1 VARVVVTGG
10 SGFVGSHLVD
20 ALVSRGDEVTVLG
33 VRGAPEFPSPLWGR
47 VEYVQGSVTS
57 SADLERAVGPDTEA
71 VYHLAALV
79 GVDNCLASQLR
90 VIDVNLL
97 GTRNVAERAL
107 EVGAKLVHAS
117 TSEVFGKNPSAPWNE
132 DADRV
137 LGSTAADPWVYSS
150 SKALAEH
157 LVFGYARERGLRA
170 AVVRYFNLY
179 GPRQRPAFLISRSIH
194 RALRGQAPLIYDR
207 GEQKRSFTFVDDA
220 VEATLLIG
228 RDPRADGVGFN
239 VGDEEEVSIRAAVEM
254 VVELTGTV
262 DGVSTVE
269 TTNRAGASHRG
280 LDRHV
285 PDTSRIRSLL
295 GWKATTTLRD
305 GLERT
310 VRWARE
316 NPGWLD
322 RPEDAFR

>member
-1 VARVVVTGG
+1 MARVVVTGG
-10 SGFVGSHLVD
+10 TGFVGSHLVD

-33 VRGAPEFPSPLWGR
+33 TRGAPESPPPLWEG
-47 VEYVQGSVTS
+47 VEYVQGSVMS
-57 SADLERAVGPDTEA
+57 PADLERAVGPDTET
-71 VYHLAALV
+71 VYHLAAIV
-79 GVDNCLASQLR
+79 GVDDCMVSRLR

-107 EVGAKLVHAS
+107 EVGAKLVHTS
-117 TSEVFGKNPSAPWNE
+117 TSEIFGKNPSAPWGE

-137 LGSTAADPWVYSS
+137 LGPTSADPWVYSS

-170 AVVRYFNLY
+170 SVVRYFNLY
-179 GPRQRPAFLISRSIH
+179 GPRQRPAFLIGRSIH
-194 RALRGQAPLIYDR
+194 RALRGQEPLVYD
-207 GEQKRSFTFVDDA
+207 GGTQKRSFTFVGDA

-228 RDPRADGVGFN
+228 RDPRADGAGFN
-239 VGDEEEVSIRAAVEM
+239 VGDEEEVSLLAAAEL

-262 DGVSTVE
+262 GGVSMVE
-269 TTNRAGASHRG
+269 TTDRAGASHRG

-316 NPGWLD
+316 NPWWLE
-322 RPEDAFR
+322 RPEGAPR